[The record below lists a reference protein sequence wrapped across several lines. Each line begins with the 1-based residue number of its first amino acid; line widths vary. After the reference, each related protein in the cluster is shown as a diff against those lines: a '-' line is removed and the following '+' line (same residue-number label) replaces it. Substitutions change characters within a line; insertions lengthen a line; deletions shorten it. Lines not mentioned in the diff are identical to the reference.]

1 MRRGK
6 KLLAA
11 ISAAL
16 AVTSGTLALALAT
29 PARAATSLSV
39 TLSAA
44 GTNASA
50 VWNSAG
56 DPVLTVGT
64 PTTTTNAR
72 MQVNNPPSAAP
83 AAAPTLASDNY
94 HSGSPRWYIQFAN
107 GDALFG
113 YPAGAGLGSSNWQ
126 VIPAASGPCHTLTH
140 TPQFDTYLHSLAFIQ
155 SAGCGGNVTGAGIVA
170 DGGQTTGTSDTIT
183 QISYDGETLASG
195 PDVVT
200 VTSPGSQSSTVSA
213 AISTLSI
220 KASSSK
226 GDGIASYAASGLPA
240 GLSIDASTGAITGTP
255 TGVGNYAVTV
265 TVADNG
271 GTKGTAT
278 FAWLISNGGGPT
290 ATYTGAIRLYK
301 MGLCLDDRFNSST
314 PGNAFAQVWRCN
326 GLPNQKWQVMSDGT
340 IRHNGLCLDAAG
352 AGTANRTKVQL
363 WNCTGG
369 ANQKWDTRG
378 WRVHYD
384 NPHAVNKVL
393 DDTAFGGGGT
403 QQEIFS
409 NNGGPNQVWATS

>member
-1 MRRGK
+1 MHRSK

-16 AVTSGTLALALAT
+16 AVASGTLALTLAT

-56 DPVLTVGT
+56 DPVLSVGT
-64 PTTTTNAR
+64 PSTTTYAR
-72 MQVNNPPSAAP
+72 MQVNNPPATAP

-107 GDALFG
+107 GDYLFG
-113 YPAGAGLGSSNWQ
+113 FPSGAGLGTSNWQ

-140 TPQFDTYLHSLAFIQ
+140 TPQFDTYLNSLAFIQ
-155 SAGCGGNVTGAGIVA
+155 SGGCDGNVTGAGIIA
-170 DGGQTTGTSDTIT
+170 DGGQASGTSDTIT
-183 QISYDGETLASG
+183 HISYDGETLAAGS
-195 PDVVT
+195 DVVT
-200 VTSPGSQSSTVSA
+200 VTSPGSQSSTVGA
-213 AISTLSI
+213 AIGKLTI
-220 KASSSK
+220 KASSNK
-226 GDGIASYAASGLPA
+226 GDGIASYAASGLPT
-240 GLSIDASTGAITGTP
+240 GLSIDTSTGAITGTP
-255 TGVGNYAVTV
+255 TAVGNYAVTITV
-265 TVADNG
+265 TDNG
-271 GTKGTAT
+271 GTKGSAT

-290 ATYTGAIRLYK
+290 ATYTGALRLYK

-314 PGNAFAQVWRCN
+314 PGNAPVQVWRCN
-326 GLPNQKWQVMSDGT
+326 GLANQKWQVMSDGT
-340 IRHNGLCLDAAG
+340 IRHNGLCLDAVG

-363 WNCTGG
+363 WSCTGG

-378 WRVHYD
+378 WRIHYD
-384 NPHAVNKVL
+384 NPHAVNEVL
-393 DDTAFGGGGT
+393 DDPAFRGSGT

-409 NNGGPNQVWATS
+409 NNGGANQLWATS